1 MESGPALIPGSLISE
16 STRILDLVFQDP
28 FYVVYSAEA
37 TASGA
42 KIGITEYFPDDLVAR
57 APSGEVLLRSLE
69 LQDLFNVGRDRF
81 MAEAR
86 ALSALRHPSLLRFD
100 GILSDHGTAFA
111 LHAAEEG
118 QSVTSLVKSSKQPP
132 PQDELDAS
140 VKQLVAALELL
151 HARDLIHANI
161 TPDTILLRP
170 EPLLIRF
177 GATRCFLASRMR
189 KVNLA
194 VTPGYS
200 APELHFS
207 DAKAHG
213 PLCDIFSLAAVLYYL
228 VTGRHPI
235 NVIARGLGHTMP
247 PAAAVPFQKF
257 RPEFLAAID
266 RGLEL
271 DPERRPQTIKAF
283 GQMLLEIPEK
293 KAPENRQPAL
303 QMAANFAEGPQNHAP
318 PSAVPSNGPPSPV
331 TNPLPKNGA
340 PAPDGET
347 DDDDD
352 DPDDHRDFGSGWRG
366 LGIGRLLVLAVLL
379 AILIP
384 TGLWMLET
392 QFKKEPGQSAHLDPE
407 KGAAS
412 QSVGSGST
420 APQEEPVVN
429 TERSARAK
437 PSGQIVVPPAP
448 AEPDAQTAAVPGP
461 SPSLRPAEAAPLSEA
476 AIEKPKPQAQEP
488 KAEVS
493 QKGPADA
500 VSTTRSPE
508 SPAREP
514 GRPLTD
520 RPREA
525 ALHKPK
531 AIRAERDTPQ
541 LPPAEAEA
549 EAESEEA
556 EPAPPPTERLPGIAI
571 EKAQSKQPDTTV
583 AAPAQPP
590 EKPAPEKAPTRVAK
604 ADPVAPPLP
613 EASATSPAGFKFKDC
628 DFCPPLV
635 VVPNGEFQM
644 GSSEH
649 PHEKPAHKVRIPSP
663 FAIGQYEVTYAEWD
677 RCVDAGACRYRPE
690 RQGSPGDAIGNLS
703 WDDANAYLK
712 WMSEKTGQIY
722 RLPSEAE
729 WEYAARAG
737 INKRF
742 WWGDDAGSGKANCSD
757 CGSGT
762 KGQPAA
768 AGSYKPNPFG
778 LYDTAGNMAEW
789 VQDCWNE
796 SYQGAPADGSA
807 WAKGNC
813 GLRGLRGGSFG
824 NKSTYVRSSARFRYD
839 SDVRYEANGFRVL
852 RELH

>member
-1 MESGPALIPGSLISE
+1 MQNGPALCPGSLISE

-69 LQDLFNVGRDRF
+69 LQDLFNLGRDRF
-81 MAEAR
+81 MAEVR

-140 VKQLVAALELL
+140 VKQLVSALELL
-151 HARDLIHANI
+151 HSRDLIHANI

-177 GATRCFLASRMR
+177 GATRSFLATRMR

-213 PLCDIFSLAAVLYYL
+213 PLCDIFSLAAVLYYV

-235 NVIARGLGHTMP
+235 NVIARGLGQTMP

-257 RPEFLAAID
+257 RPEFLEAID
-266 RGLEL
+266 RGLSL
-271 DPERRPQTIKAF
+271 DPERRPPTMKAF

-303 QMAANFAEGPQNHAP
+303 QMAANLAEGPQNHAQS
-318 PSAVPSNGPPSPV
+318 SAVPPNGPPSPV
-331 TNPLPKNGA
+331 NNPPPKNSASA
-340 PAPDGET
+340 PNGET
-347 DDDDD
+347 HDDDDD
-352 DPDDHRDFGSGWRG
+352 DDLDEHQDFGSSWGG

-379 AILIP
+379 ALLIP
-384 TGLWMLET
+384 TGLWMLEL
-392 QFKKEPGQSAHLDPE
+392 QFRKEPEQSAHLDHE

-420 APQEEPVVN
+420 TPQPVVD
-429 TERSARAK
+429 TERSATAK
-437 PSGQIVVPPAP
+437 PLERIAVPPV
-448 AEPDAQTAAVPGP
+448 PDAQTAAVPESG
-461 SPSLRPAEAAPLSEA
+461 SAVRPAEAAPQSEA
-476 AIEKPKPQAQEP
+476 AIEKPKPQPQEP
-488 KAEVS
+488 VAEA
-493 QKGPADA
+493 PAEA
-500 VSTTRSPE
+500 ASTRRSPE

-514 GRPLTD
+514 ARPSTD

-525 ALHKPK
+525 ALHKPE
-531 AIRAERDTPQ
+531 AIRPERDAPQ
-541 LPPAEAEA
+541 IPPADVLAKRPPDV
-549 EAESEEA
+549 SPA
-556 EPAPPPTERLPGIAI
+556 EPAPPPAERPREVAM
-571 EKAQSKQPDTTV
+571 EKAQAKQPDTTG
-583 AAPAQPP
+583 AAPAQPL
-590 EKPAPEKAPTRVAK
+590 EKPAPEKAPIRVAK

-649 PHEKPAHKVRIPSP
+649 PHEKPAHKVRIPLP

-690 RQGSPGDAIGNLS
+690 HQGSPSEAIGNLS

-742 WWGDDAGSGKANCSD
+742 WWGDQAGSGKANCSD
-757 CGSGT
+757 CGAGT
-762 KGQPAA
+762 NGQPSA
-768 AGSYKPNPFG
+768 AGSYQPNPFG

-807 WAKGNC
+807 WMKGNC
-813 GLRGLRGGSFG
+813 GMRGLRGGSFG
-824 NKSTYVRSSARFRYD
+824 SKSTYIRSSARFRYD

>member
-1 MESGPALIPGSLISE
+1 MESGPTLIPGSLISE

-57 APSGEVLLRSLE
+57 APDGQVMLRSLE
-69 LQDLFNVGRDRF
+69 LQDLFNLGRDRF
-81 MAEAR
+81 MAEVW
-86 ALSALRHPSLLRFD
+86 ALSALRHPNLLRFD

-111 LHAAEEG
+111 LHAPEEG

-132 PQDELDAS
+132 PQEELDAI
-140 VKQLVAALELL
+140 VKQLVSALELL
-151 HARDLIHANI
+151 HSRDLIHANI

-177 GATRCFLASRMR
+177 GAARSVLAARMR

-213 PLCDIFSLAAVLYYL
+213 PLCDIFSMAAVLYYL

-271 DPERRPQTIKAF
+271 DPERRPPNIKAF
-283 GQMLLEIPEK
+283 GQMLLEIPEE

-303 QMAANFAEGPQNHAP
+303 QMAANLAEGPQNHAP
-318 PSAVPSNGPPSPV
+318 PSAVPANGPPSPAAKS
-331 TNPLPKNGA
+331 LAKNSA
-340 PAPDGET
+340 SASDGET

-352 DPDDHRDFGSGWRG
+352 DDDLDEHRDFGSSWGG
-366 LGIGRLLVLAVLL
+366 LGIGKLLALAGLLALLV
-379 AILIP
+379 P
-384 TGLWMLET
+384 TGLWMLEA
-392 QFKKEPGQSAHLDPE
+392 QFRKEPEQSARLDPE

-412 QSVGSGST
+412 QSMGSGST
-420 APQEEPVVN
+420 APQEEPVLSAV
-429 TERSARAK
+429 RSATAK
-437 PSGQIVVPPAP
+437 PSDQIGAPPPPEA
-448 AEPDAQTAAVPGP
+448 DAQTAAMPEP
-461 SPSLRPAEAAPLSEA
+461 SSTMSSAEAAPSREA
-476 AIEKPKPQAQEP
+476 AIEKPKPQAQELR
-488 KAEVS
+488 AEASAQATV
-493 QKGPADA
+493 AR
-500 VSTTRSPE
+500 RSPE

-514 GRPLTD
+514 AKLSTD
-520 RPREA
+520 RTREA
-525 ALHKPK
+525 ALHEPE
-531 AIRAERDTPQ
+531 AIQPEREAPQIPAAEPLAKRSPDVSPAEPTP
-541 LPPAEAEA
+541 PPAERPRVAMA
-549 EAESEEA
+549 
-556 EPAPPPTERLPGIAI
+556 
-571 EKAQSKQPDTTV
+571 KAQAKQSDATI

-590 EKPAPEKAPTRVAK
+590 EKPAPEKTPNQRVAK

-649 PHEKPAHKVRIPSP
+649 PHEKPAHKVRIAFP
-663 FAIGQYEVTYAEWD
+663 FAIGQYEVTYAQWD
-677 RCVDAGACRYRPE
+677 SCVEAGACRYRPE
-690 RQGSPGDAIGNLS
+690 RQGSPGEAIGNLS

-742 WWGDDAGSGKANCSD
+742 WWGDEAGSGKANCAD

-762 KGQPAA
+762 NGQPSA

-796 SYQGAPADGSA
+796 SYHGAPADGSA
-807 WAKGNC
+807 WVKGNC
-813 GLRGLRGGSFG
+813 GLRALRGGSFG
-824 NKSTYVRSSARFRYD
+824 NKSTYIRSSARFRYD

>member
-1 MESGPALIPGSLISE
+1 MQNGPALCPGSLISE

-42 KIGITEYFPDDLVAR
+42 KVGITEFFPDDLVAR

-69 LQDLFNVGRDRF
+69 LQDLFNLGRDRF
-81 MAEAR
+81 MAEVR

-111 LHAAEEG
+111 LHAAAEG
-118 QSVTSLVKSSKQPP
+118 QSVTSLIKSSKQPP
-132 PQDELDAS
+132 LQDELDTS
-140 VKQLVAALELL
+140 VKRLVSALELL
-151 HARDLIHANI
+151 HSRDLIHANI

-177 GATRCFLASRMR
+177 GAARSFLAARMR

-207 DAKAHG
+207 DAEAHG

-228 VTGRHPI
+228 VTCRHPI
-235 NVIARGLGHTMP
+235 NVIARGLGQTMP

-283 GQMLLEIPEK
+283 GQMLLGITEEK
-293 KAPENRQPAL
+293 GPENRHPAL
-303 QMAANFAEGPQNHAP
+303 QMAANLAEGQQNHAP
-318 PSAVPSNGPPSPV
+318 PSAAAPNGPPSPV
-331 TNPLPKNGA
+331 NNPPPKHSASGPN
-340 PAPDGET
+340 GET
-347 DDDDD
+347 HDDDDD
-352 DPDDHRDFGSGWRG
+352 DDLDEHRDFGSSWGG

-379 AILIP
+379 ALLIP
-384 TGLWMLET
+384 TGLSILGS
-392 QFKKEPGQSAHLDPE
+392 QFRKEPEQPVYLKSA
-407 KGAAS
+407 
-412 QSVGSGST
+412 GSGSA
-420 APQEEPVVN
+420 APQEQPVL
-429 TERSARAK
+429 TKERLATAM
-437 PSGQIVVPPAP
+437 PSERGGLPAA
-448 AEPDAQTAAVPGP
+448 AEPDPQTAPVPEP
-461 SPSLRPAEAAPLSEA
+461 SSAIRKTEAEPPSEA
-476 AIEKPKPQAQEP
+476 AIEKPKPQPQEP
-488 KAEVS
+488 KAEAS
-493 QKGPADA
+493 AEA
-500 VSTTRSPE
+500 ASTRRSPE

-514 GRPLTD
+514 ARPSTD
-520 RPREA
+520 RPRTA
-525 ALHKPK
+525 ALHKPE
-531 AIRAERDTPQ
+531 AIRPERDAPQ
-541 LPPAEAEA
+541 IAPAEVLAKRPPDVSPAEPAAPPAER
-549 EAESEEA
+549 S
-556 EPAPPPTERLPGIAI
+556 LGVAI
-571 EKAQSKQPDTTV
+571 ETAQAKQPDAPG
-583 AAPAQPP
+583 AAPAQQ
-590 EKPAPEKAPTRVAK
+590 PEKAPIRVAK
-604 ADPVAPPLP
+604 ADAVAPPLP

-635 VVPNGEFQM
+635 VVPGGAFQM

-649 PHEKPAHKVRIPSP
+649 PHEKPAHKVRIALP
-663 FAIGQYEVTYAEWD
+663 FAIGQYELTYAEWD
-677 RCVDAGACRYRPE
+677 RCVEAGACRYRPE
-690 RQGSPGDAIGNLS
+690 HQGSPNDAIGNLS

-712 WMSEKTGQIY
+712 WMSEQTGQIY

-737 INKRF
+737 IDKRF
-742 WWGDDAGSGKANCSD
+742 WWGDQAGSGKANCSD
-757 CGSGT
+757 CGAGT
-762 KGQPAA
+762 KGQPSA
-768 AGSYKPNPFG
+768 AGSFQPNPFG

-789 VQDCWNE
+789 VQDCWNK

-807 WAKGNC
+807 WVKGNC

-824 NKSTYVRSSARFRYD
+824 NKSTYIRSSARFRYD

-852 RELH
+852 RELR